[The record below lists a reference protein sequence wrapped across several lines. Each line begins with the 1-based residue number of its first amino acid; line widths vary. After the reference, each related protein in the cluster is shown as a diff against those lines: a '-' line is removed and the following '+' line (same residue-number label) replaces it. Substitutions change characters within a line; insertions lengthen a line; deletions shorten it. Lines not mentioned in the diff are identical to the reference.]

1 LLEICVKTHFSGK
14 RLISLIFLRKMARN
28 LDAKCRKC
36 RRAME
41 KLFLKGDRC
50 NTPKCAMVKRASI
63 PGVHGKKSRRGLS
76 EYGMQL
82 AAKQKIK
89 RIYGVLERQFRKHF
103 DEIKNKSGVI
113 GDLFIAR
120 LELRLDNVVY
130 RMGLANSRNQAR
142 QIVNHGL
149 IKLNGKKLNIPSAE
163 VKVGNV
169 VSINLSKEKKNYFK
183 NLEQVLKNKKDF
195 PAWLEFDAGKME
207 GKVLSVPTKDAT
219 GVNVDVQLVI
229 EYYSR

>member
-1 LLEICVKTHFSGK
+1 
-14 RLISLIFLRKMARN
+14 MARN

-50 NTPKCAMVKRASI
+50 NTPKCAIVRRASI
-63 PGVHGKKSRRGLS
+63 PGVHGKKSKRGLS

-82 AAKQKIK
+82 AAKQKLK

-103 DEIKNKSGVI
+103 DEVKNKPGVI

-120 LELRLDNVVY
+120 LEMRLDNVVY
-130 RMGLANSRNQAR
+130 RMGLASSRTQAR

-149 IKLNGKKLNIPSAE
+149 IKLNGKKLNIPSAL

-169 VSINLSKEKKNYFK
+169 ISINPSKEKKNYFK
-183 NLEQVLKNKKDF
+183 NLEQAIKNKKDF
-195 PAWLEFDAGKME
+195 PAWIEFNASKME
-207 GKVLSVPTKDAT
+207 GKVLSMPTKDAT
-219 GVNVDVQLVI
+219 GINVDVQMVV